1 MSKRKYQLT
10 KTEEQALV
18 NALNRLKR
26 VMLGIQQN
34 HEGAYMFVEGT
45 TISVVIPI
53 TSDEVDEAERATSS
67 IARYNDY
74 TSNDYTY
81 EIPIFE
87 TVTGFRC
94 DCGGW

>member
-10 KTEEQALV
+10 KTEEQSLV

-34 HEGAYMFVEGT
+34 HEGASMFVEGN
-45 TISVVIPI
+45 TISVIIPI
-53 TSDEVDEAERATSS
+53 TSDEVDEAERATRST
-67 IARYNDY
+67 ARY
-74 TSNDYTY
+74 NDYTY